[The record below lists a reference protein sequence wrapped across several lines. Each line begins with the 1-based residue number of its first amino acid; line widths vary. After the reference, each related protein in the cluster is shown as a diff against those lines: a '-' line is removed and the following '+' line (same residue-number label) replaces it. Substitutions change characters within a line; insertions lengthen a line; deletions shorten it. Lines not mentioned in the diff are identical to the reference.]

1 MLQQHLKNNSLRH
14 HGVNALLLGVRGSGP
29 HPDGYGYP
37 ETFFSTTLLKNHS
50 LGDLGVNALHL
61 GVQGSGPHPG
71 GHVHQETTELT
82 YFITPNKMC
91 FNNVTK
97 NSFLGT
103 PWGQCPTPGCP
114 RVWTSPRWSWTSRN
128 SLKQLLS
135 SYLTT
140 FVSTILPK
148 NHSL

>member
-1 MLQQHLKNNSLRH
+1 MGSMPYSL
-14 HGVNALLLGVRGSGP
+14 VSEALDITQMGMDIQKR
-29 HPDGYGYP
+29 
-37 ETFFSTTLLKNHS
+37 FFSITLPKNHS

-114 RVWTSPRWSWTSRN
+114 RVWTSP
-128 SLKQLLS
+128 K
-135 SYLTT
+135 
-140 FVSTILPK
+140 
-148 NHSL
+148 

>member
-1 MLQQHLKNNSLRH
+1 MGSMPYSLVSEALDLTQMLMDIQKQLKLTYLIIPNN
-14 HGVNALLLGVRGSGP
+14 V
-29 HPDGYGYP
+29 
-37 ETFFSTTLLKNHS
+37 FSTTLPKNHS

-103 PWGQCPTPGCP
+103 PWGQCPTPGCL